1 MEPEKDL
8 IVGGLGRGIDEV
20 ASNVTYV
27 TQQMSFIDTGAS
39 D

>member
-1 MEPEKDL
+1 MEEDEAALATVEPEEEV

-27 TQQMSFIDTGAS
+27 T
-39 D
+39 